1 MRFAR
6 LAALGLLL
14 VSFAFAQSNPLTP
27 SAQYDPAVPTLEKV
41 LGYKLGDDF
50 TSHHL
55 LTSYYQALAAASP
68 RVKIEAYGKTAE
80 GRPLNLVIISSP
92 ENLARLSAIKESVAR
107 LNDSRKTSSS
117 EADAIAA
124 STPVILFLSYGVHG
138 NEASSAEAAMQVA
151 YELAASQDAANQER
165 LRNSVIVIDPLVN
178 PDGRERYVQGYRTT
192 KGAAPIADRFAAE
205 QQERWPSGRYN
216 HYFFDLNRDWTWQ
229 SQQETRAR
237 VIAYRAWS
245 PQLHVDYHEMGSA
258 SSYHFAPPADPI
270 LDSLKTPMLQKW
282 FDRYGKANAQAF
294 DQNGFRFFTSEGYD
308 LFYPGFG
315 DSWPLLNGAIG
326 MTFEQAGGRAGLT
339 LDLPDNQRTLT
350 LRDRATRHFVT
361 SLSTVDTTVKHR
373 VERLKDYY
381 DFRKAAV
388 TAGEQSA
395 DRYIY
400 IVPGGDAERAE
411 RLVNS
416 LLRQGIEVQ
425 RSRGEFEAS
434 RLSNYWGQKFAS
446 KKLSSGAY
454 MVDLAQPLGFLARAV
469 LEREAKL
476 DSTFFYDVTAWS
488 MPYASGVE
496 AYFGGPAARGDFQPV
511 TAPVTRTG
519 AVEGG
524 DAVTAYVFSSEPMA
538 SVRLLGFLLQSDI
551 RVYVSTQAFKQGG
564 RDFPVGS
571 LIVPA
576 ESNPA
581 QLGAKLRQLAQKA
594 GATVYGVSSTRSD
607 TGVDLGSNRVR
618 FLRKPKIAILMDSPV
633 SASDYGYIWHMLEQ
647 SYDVPFTP
655 IKAENLGGA
664 DLNSYNVIILPPDQG
679 EGRGYSR
686 AIGGMGGRLG
696 DWVRNGGILIGIRG
710 GAVFATKKRA
720 GLSSIGYRFLARSD
734 EEARIEE
741 EKAAPKK
748 DEPGSSEPPPP
759 APSKEDIEK
768 ERANRLERKL
778 RKYADKEKELQR
790 ESVPGAILKTNLDNT
805 HPLAYGIGVEQLAIL
820 DQDAPILELTD
831 KGENV
836 AYFPKEGVKLSGF
849 ITPENEKKLGL
860 TAYAVRERQGRGFVV
875 LFADNPVFRG
885 FWDATDRLLLN
896 AIYFGRVTIP
906 GVE

>member
-1 MRFAR
+1 MRLRPVAV
-6 LAALGLLL
+6 LCLLL
-14 VSFAFAQSNPLTP
+14 VSFAFAGSDVLAP
-27 SAQYDPAVPTLEKV
+27 SSMYDPAVPTMEKF

-50 TSHHL
+50 TPHHL
-55 LTSYYQALAAASP
+55 LVSYYQALAAASP
-68 RVKIEAYGKTAE
+68 RVKITPYGKTAE

-92 ENLARLSAIKESVAR
+92 ENIVRMVAIKDTVAR
-107 LNDSRKTSSS
+107 LNDPRKTTQ
-117 EADAIAA
+117 ADADSIAA

-151 YELAASQDAANQER
+151 YELVASQDPANIER
-165 LRNSVIVIDPLVN
+165 LQNSIIVLDPLVN
-178 PDGRERYVQGYRTT
+178 PDGRERFVQGYRTV

-237 VIAYRAWS
+237 VTAYRFWS
-245 PQLHVDYHEMGSA
+245 PQLHVDYHEMGS
-258 SSYHFAPPADPI
+258 SGSYHFAPPADPI
-270 LDSLKTPMLQKW
+270 LDSLNSAMHKKW
-282 FDRYGKANAQAF
+282 FDIYGKANSAAF
-294 DQNGFRFFTSEGYD
+294 DKQGFRFFTHEGYD

-326 MTFEQAGGRAGLT
+326 MTFEQAGGRAGIA
-339 LDLPDNQRTLT
+339 LDLADNQRLLT
-350 LRDRATRHFVT
+350 LRDRALRHFVT
-361 SLSTVDTTVKHR
+361 SLATIDVTVRNR

-381 DFRKAAV
+381 AFRKAAV

-395 DRYIY
+395 ERYVYLI
-400 IVPGGDAERAE
+400 PGGDAERAD
-411 RLVNS
+411 RLVNG

-425 RSRGEFEAS
+425 RANSELEAS
-434 RLSNYWGQKFAS
+434 KLTNYWGQKSAT
-446 KKLSSGAY
+446 KKIPAGSY
-454 MVDLAQPLGFLARAV
+454 VVDMAQPLGFLAKAL

-496 AYFGGPAARGDFQPV
+496 AYIGGAATRPDWKPI
-511 TAPVTRTG
+511 TNAITRTG
-519 AVEGG
+519 SVEGQ
-524 DAVTAYVFSSEPMA
+524 ASATAFVFSSEPTA
-538 SVRLLGFLLQSDI
+538 SIRLLGLLLQSDI
-551 RVYVSTQAFKQGG
+551 RVFVSTQAFKQGG

-571 LIVPA
+571 LIVST

-581 QLGAKLRQLAQKA
+581 ELSNRVKELAQKA
-594 GATVYGVSSTRSD
+594 GATVYGVASTRSD
-607 TGVDLGSNRVR
+607 AGVDLGSNRVR
-618 FLRKPKIAILMDSPV
+618 FLRKPKVAILMDSPV
-633 SASDYGYIWHMLEQ
+633 SASDYGYIWHAFEQ
-647 SYDVPFTP
+647 DYGVPFTP
-655 IKAENLGGA
+655 IKAESLGGV
-664 DLNSYNVIILPPDQG
+664 DLNNYNVLILPPDQG
-679 EGRGYSR
+679 DGRGYAR
-686 AIGGMGGRLG
+686 TIGGMGNRLG

-710 GAVFATKKRA
+710 GAIFATKKKS
-720 GLSSIGYRFLARSD
+720 GLTSVTYKFLARAD

-748 DEPGSSEPPPP
+748 DEPGSSEPPTPP
-759 APSKEDIEK
+759 PSKEDIEK
-768 ERANRLERKL
+768 ERVNRLERKL
-778 RKYADKEKELQR
+778 RKYADKEKVLQS
-790 ESVPGAILKTNLDNT
+790 ESVPGTILKTNLDNT
-805 HPLAYGIGVEQLAIL
+805 HPLAYGMADQLAIL
-820 DQDAPILELTD
+820 DQDAPILELSD

-896 AIYFGRVTIP
+896 A
-906 GVE
+906 